1 MKKTILGLLAALALV
16 AGLSA
21 IAEARTSF
29 NLYLGVP
36 YYDYQVSPDYLYDE
50 NHGWYQPDY
59 QQDYQP
65 TYQPAYHTGGGAQ
78 RQVCLVTFF
87 RRDQVR
93 AGADINVQRARLLP
107 LRVAQRLDQ
116 PGDRNRI
123 FFYGSNRKTRE
134 TCRYLAGL
142 NNRDQGNNQELAC
155 LVTFFRR
162 DQVSGGADANVERA
176 RVLPRRVAESMDGP
190 NDRNRIFVYGSNQ
203 KTRDTCRYLAG
214 LNNRDHGNNQELAC
228 LVTFF
233 RRDQVSG
240 GADANVERARV
251 LTRRVAESMDGPNDR
266 NRIFVYG
273 SNQKTRE
280 TCRYLDGLNNEDQDD
295 NQDEG
300 GNQDPGNNPERVC
313 LVTFFNR
320 EQVSGGADADVE
332 RARVLPRRV
341 AESMDGPDDR
351 NRIFVYGSNQ
361 KTEETCRYL
370 NGINN

>member
-1 MKKTILGLLAALALV
+1 MKKIILGLLSALV
-16 AGLSA
+16 LIAGLSA

-36 YYDYQVSPDYLYDE
+36 YYDYQVGPDYLYDE
-50 NHGWYQPDY
+50 NHGWYQ
-59 QQDYQP
+59 QDYQS
-65 TYQPAYHTGGGAQ
+65 TYQPAHYTGGGGQ

-142 NNRDQGNNQELAC
+142 NNRDRGNNQELAC

-203 KTRDTCRYLAG
+203 KTR
-214 LNNRDHGNNQELAC
+214 
-228 LVTFF
+228 
-233 RRDQVSG
+233 
-240 GADANVERARV
+240 
-251 LTRRVAESMDGPNDR
+251 
-266 NRIFVYG
+266 
-273 SNQKTRE
+273 E
-280 TCRYLDGLNNEDQDD
+280 TCRYLDGLNNQDQDD

-300 GNQDPGNNPERVC
+300 GNQDPGSNPERVC

>member
-1 MKKTILGLLAALALV
+1 MKKSILVLLAALAFV

-21 IAEARTSF
+21 ISEARNSF

-36 YYDYQVSPDYLYDE
+36 YYDYQVGPDYLYDE
-50 NHGWYQPDY
+50 NHGWYQPGY
-59 QQDYQP
+59 QQG
-65 TYQPAYHTGGGAQ
+65 YQPAYHTGGGAQ
-78 RQVCLVTFF
+78 RLVCLVTFF

-107 LRVAQRLDQ
+107 LRVAQNLDR

-123 FFYGSNRKTRE
+123 FFYGSNR
-134 TCRYLAGL
+134 
-142 NNRDQGNNQELAC
+142 
-155 LVTFFRR
+155 
-162 DQVSGGADANVERA
+162 
-176 RVLPRRVAESMDGP
+176 
-190 NDRNRIFVYGSNQ
+190 

-251 LTRRVAESMDGPNDR
+251 LRRSVAESMDGPNDR

-280 TCRYLDGLNNEDQDD
+280 TCRYLDGLNNQDQGD
-295 NQDEG
+295 
-300 GNQDPGNNPERVC
+300 NQDPGANQERVC
-313 LVTFFNR
+313 FVTFFTR
-320 EQVSGGADADVE
+320 DQVSGGADADVE

-341 AESMDGPDDR
+341 AENMDGPDDR

>member
-1 MKKTILGLLAALALV
+1 MKKIILSLLAALALV
-16 AGLSA
+16 AGLSV
-21 IAEARTSF
+21 IAEAKTNF

-36 YYDYQVSPDYLYDE
+36 YYDYQVAPDYLFEE
-50 NHGWYQPDY
+50 NQGWYQPD
-59 QQDYQP
+59 
-65 TYQPAYHTGGGAQ
+65 YQPAYHTGGGSQ

-107 LRVAQRLDQ
+107 LRAAQRLDR
-116 PGDRNRI
+116 PNDRNRI
-123 FFYGSNRKTRE
+123 FYYGSNRKTRD
-134 TCRYLAGL
+134 TCRYLSGL
-142 NNRDQGNNQELAC
+142 NNQDQGNNQELVC
-155 LVTFFRR
+155 LVTFFSR
-162 DQVSGGADANVERA
+162 DQVMGGADADVERA
-176 RVLPRRVAESMDGP
+176 RVLPRRVAEG
-190 NDRNRIFVYGSNQ
+190 
-203 KTRDTCRYLAG
+203 
-214 LNNRDHGNNQELAC
+214 
-228 LVTFF
+228 
-233 RRDQVSG
+233 
-240 GADANVERARV
+240 
-251 LTRRVAESMDGPNDR
+251 MDGPNDR

-280 TCRYLDGLNNEDQDD
+280 TCRYLNNLD
-295 NQDEG
+295 NQDQVD
-300 GNQDPGNNPERVC
+300 NQDPGTTQERVC
-313 LVTFFNR
+313 LVTFFTR

>member
-1 MKKTILGLLAALALV
+1 MVSDQNTREIPASGNKLIAAALLNKLNTWSKKMKKTIFGLLAALALV
-16 AGLSA
+16 AGLPA
-21 IAEARTSF
+21 VAEARTSV

-36 YYDYQVSPDYLYDE
+36 YYDYQVGPDYLYDE
-50 NHGWYQPDY
+50 NHGWY

-78 RQVCLVTFF
+78 RLVCLVTFF
-87 RRDQVR
+87 RRDQVG

-107 LRVAQRLDQ
+107 LRVAQNLDR

-123 FFYGSNRKTRE
+123 FSYGSNRKTRD

-142 NNRDQGNNQELAC
+142 NNLDHGTNQQLAC

-176 RVLPRRVAESMDGP
+176 RLLP
-190 NDRNRIFVYGSNQ
+190 
-203 KTRDTCRYLAG
+203 
-214 LNNRDHGNNQELAC
+214 
-228 LVTFF
+228 
-233 RRDQVSG
+233 
-240 GADANVERARV
+240 
-251 LTRRVAESMDGPNDR
+251 RRVAESMDGPNDR

-280 TCRYLDGLNNEDQDD
+280 TCRYLDDLNNGDQ
-295 NQDEG
+295 G
-300 GNQDPGNNPERVC
+300 GNQDPSNNQESVC
-313 LVTFFNR
+313 FVTFFNR

>member
-1 MKKTILGLLAALALV
+1 MKKTILGLFAALALV

-21 IAEARTSF
+21 VAEARNNF

-36 YYDYQVSPDYLYDE
+36 YYDYQVGPDYLYDE

-142 NNRDQGNNQELAC
+142 NNRDQGSNQELVC
-155 LVTFFRR
+155 LVTFFSRE
-162 DQVSGGADANVERA
+162 QVRGGADADVERA
-176 RVLPRRVAESMDGP
+176 RLLPRRVAEGMDGP
-190 NDRNRIFVYGSNQ
+190 NDRNRIFVYGSN
-203 KTRDTCRYLAG
+203 R
-214 LNNRDHGNNQELAC
+214 
-228 LVTFF
+228 
-233 RRDQVSG
+233 
-240 GADANVERARV
+240 
-251 LTRRVAESMDGPNDR
+251 
-266 NRIFVYG
+266 
-273 SNQKTRE
+273 KTRE